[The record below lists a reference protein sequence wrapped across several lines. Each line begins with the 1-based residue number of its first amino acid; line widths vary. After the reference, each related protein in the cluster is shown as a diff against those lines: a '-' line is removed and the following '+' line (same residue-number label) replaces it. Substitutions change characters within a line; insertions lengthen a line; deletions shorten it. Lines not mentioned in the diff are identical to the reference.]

1 MKKVILVLTMAL
13 IISNTTC
20 VKAVDDVFF
29 NDVPNN
35 HWAKGNIEKLVGLG
49 IVDGYEDGSFKPDK
63 NINVDA
69 FIKLVVTSLGYTDIK
84 NAEGYW
90 ATNYINKALEFSII
104 QDEQFDR
111 YNRIISREEMASITA
126 RVLGQIE
133 EMENGNKAENLDFIK
148 SCILD
153 FNIID
158 NKYQQNVVDCY
169 SIGLITGKPNGF
181 DPKGNATR
189 AEAVT
194 VIVRLLDESCR
205 KPIFIPPMITEK
217 DIKKDADGKM
227 YFDVIRYRDY
237 KNEDKRI
244 ATEVKHKYR
253 VYECPSGEVTA
264 LQLLYAMDKV
274 YQDNAGYVYLGQS
287 GTDEHPLGI
296 NFACVDTVER
306 TSDDYDID
314 IIDNEEVGFC
324 IKHSKHETPSAY
336 NISLYYKVHD
346 MTYMERFIKY
356 EKMFDTIIYYLY
368 ENNFQVMKDSIKE
381 ILQIAEN
388 MDVDRYRYTIKMN
401 DREMYIEVD
410 KDHRISF
417 DITIKGGKVEH
428 FYPIEENAPDFLKK

>member
-20 VKAVDDVFF
+20 VKAVDNVSF

-69 FIKLVVTSLGYTDIK
+69 FIKLVVTGLGYTDIK

-90 ATNYINKALEFSII
+90 ATNYINKAVELSII
-104 QDEQFDR
+104 QDGQFDS

-126 RVLGQIE
+126 RALGQVE
-133 EMENGNKAENLDFIK
+133 DMENENKAENLDFIK

-217 DIKKDADGKM
+217 DIQKDEKGVYYDFYK
-227 YFDVIRYRDY
+227 YVDYNRFDTKRY
-237 KNEDKRI
+237 KGRI
-244 ATEVKHKYR
+244 YEMPEEEATAIK
-253 VYECPSGEVTA
+253 
-264 LQLLYAMDKV
+264 LLYAMDKV
-274 YQDNAGYVYLGQS
+274 YRDNEGYVHVGEAGRDGVLS
-287 GTDEHPLGI
+287 GVDYSCIDKIDRTCDGTTTPIVNII
-296 NFACVDTVER
+296 NHTEVSFSILNR
-306 TSDDYDID
+306 TYQYS
-314 IIDNEEVGFC
+314 
-324 IKHSKHETPSAY
+324 SPY
-336 NISLYYKVHD
+336 NISFFYKMHD
-346 MTYMERFIKY
+346 LTYMERYKKY
-356 EKMFDTIIYYLY
+356 EKILDTILYYLY
-368 ENNFQVMKDSIKE
+368 EDEFQVMKKTVE
-381 ILQIAEN
+381 GILRLGEN
-388 MDVDRYRYTIKMN
+388 MDADRYRYTIKMN
-401 DREMYIEVD
+401 DREMFVEMD
-410 KDHRISF
+410 QQHRVSFHIS
-417 DITIKGGKVEH
+417 IKGGKIEH
-428 FYPIEENAPDFLKK
+428 YYQIKENKPDFNKIIK